1 VGRGTGQGLPL
12 TRAVVEGHGGTLTVD
27 SRPGDGTTFTVR
39 LPIDRRPER
48 AETA

>member
-1 VGRGTGQGLPL
+1 LPL
-12 TRAVVEGHGGTLTVD
+12 ARAVIEKGHGGTLTVE
-27 SRPGDGTTFTVR
+27 STPGRGTTCTVR